1 MSEVSDQTGCR
12 GDDPPSRLARDNVDD
27 LRLREGLGLAYALH
41 AGLATERLYGGRS
54 AARELS
60 ALAIELI
67 GLLENL
73 VRSRAGIGQDQ
84 SRPG

>member
-1 MSEVSDQTGCR
+1 MSEASDQAGR
-12 GDDPPSRLARDNVDD
+12 SGDDPPSRLARDNVDD
-27 LRLREGLGLAYALH
+27 LRLRDGLGLAYALH